1 MVALTAVLTRPASAT
16 NLKMFRARSKTAAP
30 PAKRVTRAAPTSASS
45 VLPAA
50 IPSDDR
56 TEPAVVTL
64 TRKAP
69 AKITG
74 QMPRPSS
81 SRAASAMP
89 VGGQTGVALAC
100 TMAKARPSLAA
111 TTYTTPTPS
120 VTPSRAARSC
130 IPLPSLRSG
139 AALHRVGLPAG
150 EAALVE
156 HRRVHAAH
164 RPSPAQHER
173 DLLAHAAQPHGIE
186 ARGGRGDVR
195 RQGDVVHLEQR
206 IRRRDGLFLEH
217 VEPGAGDPALLERL
231 DQRRLVDGRT
241 APRVDE

>member
-1 MVALTAVLTRPASAT
+1 AAAGARHGDGREHDEERGRVARTEPERGPDERRQTEICQRIVRQGGHQVAEDDERGEDA
-16 NLKMFRARSKTAAP
+16 RAREQQSLDRPVAP
-30 PAKRVTRAAPTSASS
+30 GRRPGVTRAAPTSASS

-69 AKITG
+69 TKITG

-81 SRAASAMP
+81 SMAASAMP

-100 TMAKARPSLAA
+100 TMAKARPSLPA

-186 ARGGRGDVR
+186 ARGGGGDVR
-195 RQGDVVHLEQR
+195 RQDDV
-206 IRRRDGLFLEH
+206 
-217 VEPGAGDPALLERL
+217 
-231 DQRRLVDGRT
+231 
-241 APRVDE
+241 